1 MDNLTIKLKIK
12 ERLNKLASFDYDNIQ
27 NWQIIEAFNK
37 GTVSWCR
44 RQLHGTNLTKT
55 GDEQTKRR
63 IDDLQVLL
71 VNANPTLTKQDKFY
85 DFSVPTDYFEYKRI
99 GIKAAS
105 ECCKA
110 DDFVVYLVEE
120 ANIDI
125 YLKDPN
131 KNPNFK
137 WRETFCTLL
146 GNTMKVFTNNNFEV
160 TEVLVTYYKQPRR
173 IEFLGTS
180 DPYTGIVSTVEVISE
195 FKDDIVEVLIDEA
208 VKILAADIEN
218 FNTNQLADNQ
228 VESNN

>member
-85 DFSVPTDYFEYKRI
+85 DFPVPTDYFEYKRI

>member
-1 MDNLTIKLKIK
+1 MDNLTIKLKIAQ
-12 ERLNKLASFDYDNIQ
+12 RLNKLASFDYDNIQ
-27 NWQIIEAFNK
+27 NWQIAEAFNK

-71 VNANPTLTKQDKFY
+71 KDLVSPAVKKDKFY
-85 DFSVPTDYFEYKRI
+85 DFAIPSDYFEYKRV
-99 GIKAAS
+99 GIKATS
-105 ECCKA
+105 DCCEA
-110 DDFVVYLVEE
+110 NDFVVYLVEE
-120 ANIDI
+120 ANIDL

-131 KNPNFK
+131 KNPSFK
-137 WRETFCTLL
+137 WRETFCTML
-146 GNTMKVFTNNNFEV
+146 GNTIKVFTNNNFDISEV
-160 TEVLVTYYKQPRR
+160 SLTYYKQPRR

-180 DPYTGIVSTVEVISE
+180 NPYTGVVSTEEITSE
-195 FKDDIVEVLIDEA
+195 FKDDIVELLIDEA
-208 VKILAADIEN
+208 VKILSADIES